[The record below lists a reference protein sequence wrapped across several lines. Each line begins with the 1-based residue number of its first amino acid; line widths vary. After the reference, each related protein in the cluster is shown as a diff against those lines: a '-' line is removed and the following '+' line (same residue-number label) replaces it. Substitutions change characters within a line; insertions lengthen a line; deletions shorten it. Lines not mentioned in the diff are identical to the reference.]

1 MAQSSNPTGGR
12 RALVHFFRTII
23 VLGLLVISLEIALWA
38 YPPLAV
44 AAIGWFA
51 NSPLCTAAEVW
62 RGADQY
68 YGSLK
73 LKDRIAA
80 GMKLKQEDTAG
91 YKLWSTPAGEF
102 WNPTGSDAALPI
114 ILAQQEADLYGL
126 GGNGLK
132 PGDVVLD
139 CGAHI
144 GTYAKRALKA
154 GAKLVVAIEP
164 APANLECL
172 RRNLRNEIEA
182 GKVIVYPKGVWDKEE
197 MLPLFENP
205 ENSAGDSFVA
215 NRQSGRVIESIPLTT
230 IDRLVEELR
239 LERVDFIKMDIKG
252 AVVKALSGAAQV
264 MQRDH
269 PRLAIST
276 EENEDN
282 PMEVSAA
289 LAGMKLG
296 YRPACGSC
304 TLAGASISP
313 DVVFFR

>member
-1 MAQSSNPTGGR
+1 MVHRSGLTGGR
-12 RALVHFFRTII
+12 RALLHFFRTVI
-23 VLGLLVISLEIALWA
+23 VVGLLIISLEIALWA

-44 AAIGWFA
+44 VAVGWFA
-51 NSPLCTAAEVW
+51 NSPLCTAREVW
-62 RGADQY
+62 QGAGQY
-68 YGSLK
+68 YASLK

-80 GMKLKQEDTAG
+80 GMKLKQEDPAG
-91 YKLWSTPAGEF
+91 YKLWSTPAGDF
-102 WNPTGSDAALPI
+102 WNPAGSDSVLPI

-126 GGNGLK
+126 GGHGVK
-132 PGDVVLD
+132 PGDIVLD

-144 GTYAKRALKA
+144 GTYAKRALKS

-172 RRNLRNEIEA
+172 RRNLHEEIQA
-182 GKVIVYPKGVWDKEE
+182 GQVIIYAKGVWDKEE

-205 ENSAGDSFVA
+205 ENSAGDSFVS
-215 NRQSGRVIESIPLTT
+215 NRASRRVSPSIPLTT
-230 IDRLVEELR
+230 IDRLVEELG
-239 LERVDFIKMDIKG
+239 LDRVDFIKMDIKG
-252 AVVKALSGAAQV
+252 AVVKALTGAGQV
-264 MQRDH
+264 LRRDR

-276 EENEDN
+276 EEKEDH

-289 LAGMKLG
+289 LEGMKLG
-296 YRPACGSC
+296 YRPACGIC